1 MELPVCAALILLFSS
16 GLLLSRIRF
25 CMVASVALALR
36 GQWTDAKAILL
47 ISSIITLVLTLL
59 HGLEHRPLVQY
70 EVTLRV
76 LLGGLLFGITAAWN
90 RGCFVGTSIQLMT
103 GDLRGLLS
111 VAGWILGFRLL
122 GMPMELAVLPTSTW
136 RGLISLV
143 AMGSLLVLLLS
154 NGRRA
159 EAIDNQEKPVKWG
172 ASLAC
177 GVMLALLD
185 NDLWKWDPSSLAKA
199 FAHPMGLWQAW
210 QQGQGQVVFG
220 LMLLAGMFVD
230 GLLQKRLRWLIPSW
244 CDWPRIA
251 YGMTMAIGAVLA
263 MGGNDSQLL
272 RYLPSGSP
280 HGWLAVSAMLLG
292 IAGGLNIS
300 NVLKTT
306 RS

>member
-1 MELPVCAALILLFSS
+1 V
-16 GLLLSRIRF
+16 
-25 CMVASVALALR
+25 
-36 GQWTDAKAILL
+36 DNAKAILL
-47 ISSIITLVLTLL
+47 ISSVITLVLTLL

-70 EVTLRV
+70 AATFRV
-76 LLGGLLFGITAAWN
+76 VLGGLLFGITAAWN

-122 GMPMELAVLPTSTW
+122 GMPMELAVIPTSIW
-136 RGLISLV
+136 RGIISLV
-143 AMGSLLVLLLS
+143 ALGSLLVLVLS

-159 EAIDNQEKPVKWG
+159 EAVDNQEKPVKWR

-185 NDLWKWDPSSLAKA
+185 NDLWNWDPSSLAKA
-199 FAHPMGLWQAW
+199 FAHPLGLWQAW

-220 LMLLAGMFVD
+220 LMMLVGMFID
-230 GLLQKRLRWLIPSW
+230 GLLQKRLCLVIASW
-244 CDWPRIA
+244 SDWPRIA
-251 YGMTMAIGAVLA
+251 YGVTMAMGAVLA

-272 RYLPSGSP
+272 RFLPNGSP
-280 HGWLAVSAMLLG
+280 HAWLAIPAMLIG
-292 IAGGLNIS
+292 IAGGLNIA
-300 NVLKTT
+300 NVLKST